1 MTKGQKQTKPVTE
14 ILKGLGIFRTGD
26 AIAAGVSQPTLS
38 RLAASGTITRLEYGL
53 YSHPAADLDL
63 SELDFAIACARLGA
77 QSVIGGLTALFR
89 HGLITQVPDRIWV
102 MVPPSVRS
110 TRKLYRILR
119 TANDPNVGIE
129 DHKTYRITG
138 IERSVIEALQ
148 YATKIGLQTAISA
161 TRRAIAE
168 GLTTEKKLYAMA
180 KKLDAENAFT
190 KHWEAIVAE

>member
-1 MTKGQKQTKPVTE
+1 MVKGKKKSRPADGV
-14 ILKGLGIFRTGD
+14 LRDLGIFRTGD

-38 RLAASGTITRLEYGL
+38 RLAAAGTIIRLEYGL

-63 SELDFAIACARLGA
+63 SELDFAIACTRLGE

-89 HGLITQVPDRIWV
+89 HGLTPQVPDRIWV
-102 MVPPSVRS
+102 IVPTAVRS

-119 TANDPNVGIE
+119 TANDPTVGVE
-129 DHKTYRITG
+129 DHQIYRIAG
-138 IERSVIEALQ
+138 IERSVVEALQ

-161 TRRAIAE
+161 ARRAIAK

-180 KKLDAENAFT
+180 KKLDSESTFT